1 MHIDKNLCAALLTL
15 LVVGCA
21 NKVNQPVASTRL
33 VLGNPAA
40 AYEAVPHSVATKIL
54 IVPDGTDVSVG
65 DRVVSVGKKYFSA
78 IGTPCRKLNW
88 KTADEESDKG
98 TAMCK
103 NKHDERWHFTR
114 PVIATYRE
122 GSPENG

>member
-1 MHIDKNLCAALLTL
+1 MHIDKKLCAALLAL

-21 NKVNQPVASTRL
+21 NKISQPVASTRL
-33 VLGNPAA
+33 VLDNPVIP
-40 AYEAVPHSVATKIL
+40 YEAVPQSVATKIL
-54 IVPDGTDVSVG
+54 DVEEGTDVSVDG
-65 DRVVSVGKKYFSA
+65 FVVSVGKKYFSA
-78 IGTPCRKLNW
+78 VGTPCRKLNW
-88 KTADEESDKG
+88 KTAGEESGKG

-103 NKHDERWHFTR
+103 NKHDERWHFTM